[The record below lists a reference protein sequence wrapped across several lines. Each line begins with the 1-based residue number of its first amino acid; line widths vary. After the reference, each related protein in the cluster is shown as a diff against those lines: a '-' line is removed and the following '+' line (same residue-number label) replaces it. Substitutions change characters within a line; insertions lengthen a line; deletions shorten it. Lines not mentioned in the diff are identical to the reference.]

1 MPETLTRTKP
11 EEQKLLAEWS
21 AQWQNAL
28 ALWSRFTKLSEPRW
42 CFNLAEEK
50 AEGLEGSFA
59 MIRLDDHAVVIS
71 LRQVRE
77 RGLEKFAP
85 EIMAHEIGHHVY
97 APADLTD
104 HGRMMARIRKALP
117 TKEHL
122 APFVANLYTDLLV
135 NDRLQRSANLQM
147 ADLYRFIGKGSSDRM
162 WTFYMR
168 LYEILWSFSKGSLA
182 EGKID
187 ETLEGDA
194 QLGSRVIRAYARD
207 WLDGAGR
214 FAALCLPYLIEDE
227 GRETRK
233 LLSGWLDTEKAGE
246 GGNPGGLAEIEGE
259 EEEGAIHPSMDEE
272 LSGVGDE
279 EKEEKEKEESKE
291 PSAGE
296 NKAGST
302 KPQKRYREPSEFGE
316 LLKNIG
322 VKADE
327 SEVAI
332 RYYRERAL
340 PYLVE
345 FPVRTLPESTE
356 PLPEGLEGWD
366 FGQALDQVDWFESVM
381 QSPVVV
387 PGQTTVQRTYGTM
400 AGTIPQKEPVDLYLG
415 VDCSGSMINPR
426 YTMSYPVLAGAIIAL
441 SALRA
446 GARVQV
452 VLSGAPGK
460 MAPTDGFVTDE
471 KKILGVLTDYLGTGY
486 AFGIHLLHDV
496 FSKRKKMDRPVHI
509 LIVTDHDIFT
519 MLREKNKN
527 ENGWEVAKAALEGA
541 RGGGTFVLHMDLA
554 WAQDQVKLLNKD
566 GWNVHCV
573 RVWDDILAFAR
584 EFSREHYEAKTKTDT

>member
-21 AQWQNAL
+21 AQWQKAL

-42 CFNLAEEK
+42 CFNTAEEK

-85 EIMAHEIGHHVY
+85 EIMAHEVGHHVY

-104 HGRMMARIRKALP
+104 HGRMMARVRKALP

-122 APFVANLYTDLLV
+122 APFVANLYADLLV
-135 NDRLQRSANLQM
+135 NDRLQRSANLRM

-168 LYEILWSFSKGSLA
+168 SYEILWSLSKGSLA

-194 QLGSRVIRAYARD
+194 QLGARVVRAYAKD

-246 GGNPGGLAEIEGE
+246 GGYPGGLAEVEDA
-259 EEEGAIHPSMDEE
+259 EEEGAIHPALDEE
-272 LSGVGDE
+272 LSGVEEDE
-279 EKEEKEKEESKE
+279 EKKDEEKKK

-296 NKAGST
+296 NKAGSA
-302 KPQKRYREPSEFGE
+302 KPQKRYREPSEFGA
-316 LLKNIG
+316 LLKNMG

-327 SEVAI
+327 QEVAI

-345 FPVRTLPESTE
+345 FPARTLPESTE
-356 PLPEGLEGWD
+356 PLPEGLEAWD
-366 FGQALDQVDWFESVM
+366 FGQLLDQVDWFESVI

-400 AGTIPQKEPVDLYLG
+400 AGTLPQKEPVDLYLG

-426 YTMSYPVLAGAIIAL
+426 YSMSYPVLAGAIIAL

-446 GARVQV
+446 GSRVQV

-460 MAPTDGFVTDE
+460 MASTDGFVTDE

-496 FSKRKKMDRPVHI
+496 FSQRKKTDRPVHI
-509 LIVTDHDIFT
+509 LIVTDHDMFT
-519 MLREKNKN
+519 MLKEKNKN
-527 ENGWEVAKAALEGA
+527 GTGWDIAKEALKDA
-541 RGGGTFVLHMDLA
+541 RSGGTFVLHMDLK
-554 WAQDQVKLLNKD
+554 WAETEVKRLKKD
-566 GWNVHCV
+566 GWKVHCV
-573 RVWDDILAFAR
+573 LVWDDIVAFAR
-584 EFSREHYEAKTKTDT
+584 EFSREHYEDKAKT